1 MANEV
6 RRPRVLVVGQGARE
20 HAIVWKLAQSGSQPE
35 LYAALG
41 NPGMAAW
48 AETVPIAA
56 SDHGALIRFC
66 QDTGIDLVVVG
77 PEQPLAEGLA
87 DVLAE
92 AGIPVFGPSREAA
105 QLEASKAFSKRVME
119 EAGVP
124 TARHRTFSDVE
135 EARAYVR
142 AQGAPIVVKADGLAA
157 GKGVVVAETV
167 AEAEAALEEMLVG
180 GRFGAS
186 GRRVVIEE
194 FMKGVELSLMY
205 FVDAHTAVPMLPA
218 RDFKRLLDGDRG
230 PNTGGM
236 GAFSPV
242 PRVTEDVIDRVTR
255 EIVRPTLARLR
266 EVGVV
271 YRGVLYA
278 GLMLTDEGPKVV
290 EFNCRFGDP
299 ETEVVLPLFAGDLFE
314 VMWAVAHDRLDPASV
329 SWRQDAAVCVVMASA
344 GYPASSETGVPIEL
358 PRALPE
364 GVTVFH
370 AGTRLGDGGR
380 LETSG
385 GRVLTV
391 TAVAQDV
398 PGSIDRAYTAVSSI
412 HFSGAQYRRDIA
424 HNWQS

>member
-1 MANEV
+1 MGNAE

-20 HAIVWKLAQSGSQPE
+20 HAMVWKLAQSESRPTI
-35 LYAALG
+35 YAAPG
-41 NPGMAAW
+41 NPGMAEW
-48 AETVPIAA
+48 AELVNISA
-56 SDHGALIRFC
+56 SDHAAMVRFC
-66 QDTGIDLVVVG
+66 RERGVDLVAVG

-87 DVLAE
+87 DALAE
-92 AGIPVFGPSREAA
+92 AGIAVFGPSRLAA
-105 QLEASKAFSKRVME
+105 QLEASKAFSKQVME

-124 TARHRTFSDVE
+124 TARHRTFADLD

-142 AQGAPIVVKADGLAA
+142 AHGAPIVVKADGLAA

-167 AEAEAALEEMLVG
+167 DEAERALEDMLVG

-186 GRRVVIEE
+186 GHRVVIEE
-194 FMKGVELSLMY
+194 FMRGVEVSLMY

-242 PRVTEDVIDRVTR
+242 PRVTQDVIDRVTR
-255 EIVRPTLARLR
+255 EIVQPTLARLR
-266 EVGVV
+266 EMGAV

-314 VMWAVAHDRLDPASV
+314 VMWAVAHDSLQPAAV
-329 SWRQDAAVCVVMASA
+329 SWHRDAAVCVVMASA

-358 PRALPE
+358 PGQLPE

-370 AGTRLGDGGR
+370 AGTRAGEGGR
-380 LETSG
+380 LETAG

-391 TAVAQDV
+391 SAVAHDI
-398 PGSIDRAYTAVSSI
+398 PAALDRAYTAVASI
-412 HFSGAQYRRDIA
+412 RFSGAQYRHDIA

>member
-1 MANEV
+1 MGIEGQ
-6 RRPRVLVVGQGARE
+6 RPRVLVVGQGARE
-20 HAIVWKLAQSGSQPE
+20 HAIVWKLAQSARQPQ
-35 LYAALG
+35 LYATPG
-41 NPGMAAW
+41 NPGI
-48 AETVPIAA
+48 AELADVLSLNA
-56 SDHGALIRFC
+56 SDHGAIVRFC
-66 QDTGIDLVVVG
+66 AEKGVDLVVIG

-87 DVLAE
+87 DALAE
-92 AGIPVFGPSREAA
+92 AGIPVFGPTRAAA

-124 TARHRTFSDVE
+124 TARHRTFADLD

-157 GKGVVVAETV
+157 GKGVVVAQTV
-167 AEAEAALEEMLVG
+167 AEAEAALEDMLVG

-194 FMKGVELSLMY
+194 FMEGVELSLMY

-242 PRVTEDVIDRVTR
+242 PRVTGDVIDQVTQT
-255 EIVRPTLARLR
+255 IVQPTLARLR
-266 EVGVV
+266 DMGVV

-278 GLMLTDEGPKVV
+278 GLMLTAEGPKVV

-299 ETEVVLPLFAGDLFE
+299 ETEVVLPLFAGDLLE
-314 VMWAVAHDRLDPASV
+314 VMWAVAHDRLDPAMV
-329 SWRQDAAVCVVMASA
+329 TWHAHAAVCVVMASS
-344 GYPASSETGVPIEL
+344 GYPASSEAGTPIEL
-358 PRALPE
+358 PGALPD

-370 AGTRLGDGGR
+370 AGTRRGESGR
-380 LETSG
+380 LETAG

-391 TAVAQDV
+391 TAVAPDIPAAV
-398 PGSIDRAYTAVSSI
+398 DRAYSAVASI